1 MRFKSALARSPNVA
15 AGDRAMHHSS
25 LRCSKNFGRR
35 AASITW
41 VKAVLAQCLASL
53 FECGVAYLHLR
64 IGFDVGVERHDTTE
78 QPSKCWRMMNRQKS
92 QVAD

>member
-1 MRFKSALARSPNVA
+1 MMLQE
-15 AGDRAMHHSS
+15 
-25 LRCSKNFGRR
+25 LR
-35 AASITW
+35 AACRFNNLW

-64 IGFDVGVERHDTTE
+64 IGFDISVERHDTTE
-78 QPSKCWRMMNRQKS
+78 QPSKCWRMIDRQES